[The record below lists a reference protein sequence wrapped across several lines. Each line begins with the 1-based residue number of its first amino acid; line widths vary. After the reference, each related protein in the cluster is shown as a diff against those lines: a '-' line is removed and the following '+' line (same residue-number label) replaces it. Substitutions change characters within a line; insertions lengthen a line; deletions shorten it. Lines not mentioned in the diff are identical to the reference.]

1 VTARDRLMLMGIA
14 LIAVLGGVWM
24 LAVSP
29 ARKQESK
36 AAEEVASARSALAQA
51 QTEVAEAHSARSR
64 YRSAYASL
72 ASLGQAVPT
81 SPEVPTLV
89 YALDKASNNH
99 HVEFSSITTSGGGSG
114 SSSSSSAASSSS
126 ASAATGAPFTQVPFT
141 FTFAGNYQDL
151 VHLLAQ
157 IERFTVQSPGGPVE
171 VSGRLLTIQSI
182 SLGAG
187 GGSSTSSSSGAASA
201 AANEMTWSI
210 TASAYILAPASMAA
224 GATETAGSAAQ
235 PSAAPSAP
243 SGTSVAP
250 TPAVVKAGG

>member
-1 VTARDRLMLMGIA
+1 MTARDRLMLVGIA

-36 AAEEVASARSALAQA
+36 AAGEVASARSALEQA
-51 QTEVAEAHSARSR
+51 QTELAEAQSARSR

-81 SPEVPTLV
+81 SPEVPALV
-89 YALDKASNNH
+89 YALDKASNSH
-99 HVEFSSITTSGGGSG
+99 HVEFSSIATSGGASG
-114 SSSSSSAASSSS
+114 AAASPTS
-126 ASAATGAPFTQVPFT
+126 ASSPGSAPESAPFTQVPFT
-141 FTFAGNYQDL
+141 FTFAGSYQDL
-151 VHLLAQ
+151 IHLLSEL
-157 IERFTVQSPGGPVE
+157 ERFTVQSPGGPVE

-187 GGSSTSSSSGAASA
+187 GSGSSGSSGSSAASA
-201 AANEMTWSI
+201 SSNEMSWSI
-210 TASAYILAPASMAA
+210 SASAYVLAPSTAA
-224 GATETAGSAAQ
+224 ESAPAGSGPQ
-235 PSAAPSAP
+235 PATSPAAP

>member
-1 VTARDRLMLMGIA
+1 MTSRDRLMLMAIA

-29 ARKQESK
+29 ARKQEAK
-36 AAEEVASARSALAQA
+36 AAEEVTSARSALAKA
-51 QTEVAEAHSARSR
+51 QTEVAEAQSARAR

-81 SPEVPTLV
+81 SPEVPALV
-89 YALDKASNNH
+89 YALDKASSSH
-99 HVEFSSITTSGGGSG
+99 HVEFSSIATSGGGSG
-114 SSSSSSAASSSS
+114 PSSSSSSPSSSGS
-126 ASAATGAPFTQVPFT
+126 ATQSAPFTQVPFT
-141 FTFAGNYQDL
+141 FTFAGSYQDL
-151 VHLLAQ
+151 IHLLTQ
-157 IERFTVQSPGGPVE
+157 LERFTVQSPGGPVE

-182 SLGAG
+182 SLSAG
-187 GGSSTSSSSGAASA
+187 GGSSTAASSGAASA
-201 AANEMTWSI
+201 PANQMTWSI
-210 TASAYILAPASMAA
+210 VASAYVLAPSAAA
-224 GATETAGSAAQ
+224 GSSTPAGSAAQ